1 MTTNR
6 TGLEHTLSD
15 ADLIA
20 IASAAEEVISA
31 IAGENEDAHPDNST
45 KMCALWDDLNDRH
58 APPAVVKAV
67 VLELLARREASKE
80 PLMYTVTFDGQIEE
94 IGGDCQS
101 FKREDCQQYI
111 EWLCDEDNQDGYAVT
126 PLFSA
131 PPLQA
136 VTVPDGVEIDDI
148 IKVVDVKYSLSNTG
162 VTGYRDGWNA
172 CRAAMLKNVTNEP

>member
-1 MTTNR
+1 MTTNLS
-6 TGLEHTLSD
+6 LEMGKTLSN
-15 ADLIA
+15 ADLNA
-20 IASAAEEVISA
+20 ILTAAEEVISA
-31 IAGENEDAHPDNST
+31 LAGVNEDVHRDNST

-58 APPAVVKAV
+58 APPAVVKSV
-67 VLELLARREASKE
+67 VLELLARRKASKE

-136 VTVPDGVEIDDI
+136 MTVPDE
-148 IKVVDVKYSLSNTG
+148 
-162 VTGYRDGWNA
+162 VTFDQARLMAYGLTPAEAFQKAWSHLRGKI
-172 CRAAMLKNVTNEP
+172 LKSVTNEP

>member
-6 TGLEHTLSD
+6 MGLEQVLSN
-15 ADLIA
+15 ADLNA
-20 IASAAEEVISA
+20 ILTAAEEVISA
-31 IAGENEDAHPDNST
+31 IAGENEEVHPDNST

-58 APPAVVKAV
+58 APPAVVKSI

-131 PPLQA
+131 TPLQDM
-136 VTVPDGVEIDDI
+136 TVPTFDEW
-148 IKVVDVKYSLSNTG
+148 IKSTG
-162 VTGYRDGWNA
+162 DNPLGWVRDAMRESYDA
-172 CRAAMLKNVTNEP
+172 CRAAMLKSVTNEP